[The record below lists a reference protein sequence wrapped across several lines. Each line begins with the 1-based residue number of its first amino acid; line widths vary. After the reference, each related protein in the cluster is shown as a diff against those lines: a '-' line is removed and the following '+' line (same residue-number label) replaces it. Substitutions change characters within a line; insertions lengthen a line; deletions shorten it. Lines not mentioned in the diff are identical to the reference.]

1 MKRFKI
7 LNDIPKSVLTDV
19 SKLDRSCFSQFET
32 PILIE
37 FALRFA
43 SDASFDKLVTV
54 PTNTTIAQIKSYI
67 FYRIVN

>member
-1 MKRFKI
+1 M
-7 LNDIPKSVLTDV
+7 
-19 SKLDRSCFSQFET
+19 DRSCFSQFET

-37 FALRFA
+37 FALRYA

-67 FYRIVN
+67 FYRIVAQLYEKSKYSPEV